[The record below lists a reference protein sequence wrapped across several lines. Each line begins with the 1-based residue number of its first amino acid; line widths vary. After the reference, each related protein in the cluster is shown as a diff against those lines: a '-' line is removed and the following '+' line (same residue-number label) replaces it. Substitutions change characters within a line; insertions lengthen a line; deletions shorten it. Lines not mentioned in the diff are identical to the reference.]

1 MSWSWF
7 YNLVKFLM
15 IVIVPLLTRWRVK
28 GRENV
33 PARGPLLVV
42 ANHISNADPPL
53 IAISLGRKVTFMAK
67 QDLFRSR
74 LSNSFMHGFGAFPV
88 SRGQMNI
95 GALRRARRVL
105 EKNRALVM
113 FPEGRRSRKEQL
125 VSAYSGAAL
134 IALRNNVPLLPV
146 GIRGTEKMESIS
158 WLWHRPRITVNIGHP
173 FRLPPVDGRLTREKL
188 SESTDL
194 VMEHIA
200 ELLPLRYRGKYDKK
214 RK

>member
-1 MSWSWF
+1 
-7 YNLVKFLM
+7 M

-33 PARGPLLVV
+33 PAHGPLLVV

-53 IAISLGRKVTFMAK
+53 IAISLGRKVKFMAK
-67 QDLFRSR
+67 RDLFRSR
-74 LSNSFMHGFGAFPV
+74 LSNSVMHGFGAFPV
-88 SRGQMNI
+88 SKGQVDI

-105 EKNRALVM
+105 GKNKALVV

-134 IALRNNVPLLPV
+134 IALRSDVTLLPV
-146 GIRGTEKMESIS
+146 GISGTEKMESIS
-158 WLWHRPRITVNIGHP
+158 WLWHRPRITINIGHP
-173 FRLPPVDGRLTREKL
+173 FRLPPVDGRLTKEEL
-188 SESTDL
+188 SGSTDSI
-194 VMEHIA
+194 MEHIA

>member
-33 PARGPLLVV
+33 PAHGPLLVV

-53 IAISLGRKVTFMAK
+53 IAISLGRKVKFMAK
-67 QDLFRSR
+67 RDLFRSR
-74 LSNSFMHGFGAFPV
+74 LSNSVMHGFGAFPV
-88 SRGQMNI
+88 SKGQVDI

-105 EKNRALVM
+105 GKNKALVV

-134 IALRNNVPLLPV
+134 IALRSDVTLLPV
-146 GIRGTEKMESIS
+146 GISGTEKMESIS
-158 WLWHRPRITVNIGHP
+158 WLWHRPRITINIGHP
-173 FRLPPVDGRLTREKL
+173 FRLPPVDGRLTKEEL
-188 SESTDL
+188 SGSTDSI
-194 VMEHIA
+194 MEHIA